1 MKDLIR
7 KIKRTF
13 MVSLKD
19 CINYLE
25 EKLKNSQNVEENKIF
40 SSILIYLNKVKHLL
54 DDDK

>member
-1 MKDLIR
+1 
-7 KIKRTF
+7 
-13 MVSLKD
+13 MVPLKD

-40 SSILIYLNKVKHLL
+40 SSILIYLNKVKRLI